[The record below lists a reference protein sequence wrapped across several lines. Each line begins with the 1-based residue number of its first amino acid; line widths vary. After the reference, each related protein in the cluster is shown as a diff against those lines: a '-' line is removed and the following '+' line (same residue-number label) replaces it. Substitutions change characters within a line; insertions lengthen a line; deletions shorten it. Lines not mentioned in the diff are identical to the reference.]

1 MKEKGKDE
9 GDFELEKGEVRF
21 KHLSGVLKLAVV
33 TSIGLLIIYGIAFF
47 IGVFTALLQES
58 P

>member
-1 MKEKGKDE
+1 MKSKAKEE
-9 GDFELEKGEVRF
+9 SDFELEKGEVQF

-47 IGVFTALLQES
+47 IGVFTALFEDL